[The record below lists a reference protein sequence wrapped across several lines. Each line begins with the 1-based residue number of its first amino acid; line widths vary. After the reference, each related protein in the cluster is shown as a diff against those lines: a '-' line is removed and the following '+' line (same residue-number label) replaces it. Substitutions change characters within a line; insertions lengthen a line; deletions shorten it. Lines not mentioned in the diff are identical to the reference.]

1 MAVSHVQA
9 EGEESRERNGAR
21 SEGVVSREGREKETK
36 PKGTRRWGWGEAEGP
51 TPVPG

>member
-36 PKGTRRWGWGEAEGP
+36 PKGRWWGWGEAEGP